1 MWILIVSLRVLISG
15 HAMTAIFMFL
25 KALHSIFLPEGS
37 ILVISK
43 ATPTP
48 DKEATILRSIIDSLL
63 AIEKTSEFGDL
74 SDEKTHREV
83 RG

>member
-1 MWILIVSLRVLISG
+1 M
-15 HAMTAIFMFL
+15 
-25 KALHSIFLPEGS
+25 
-37 ILVISK
+37 ISK

-48 DKEATILRSIIDSLL
+48 DKEATILRSIMDSLL
-63 AIEKTSEFGDL
+63 AIEKTSEFTIFGDL

>member
-1 MWILIVSLRVLISG
+1 MWILVVSLRVLISG
-15 HAMTAIFMFL
+15 HAMTAIFMFY

-48 DKEATILRSIIDSLL
+48 DKEATILAFNNRFFISN
-63 AIEKTSEFGDL
+63 
-74 SDEKTHREV
+74 RENK
-83 RG
+83 